1 MLWTVGGRP
10 GLRRVL
16 VSYFRATSLRCQTST
31 VAGVTGKTPAHRRR
45 GTNSAS
51 AASQARSAGSYRT
64 PTGVPPQHCVL
75 VPKHQQLGVFRAVAA
90 RQQHYQPKQPA
101 HQQVNDLQGHP
112 ASQPPQRQTGCQ

>member
-31 VAGVTGKTPAHRRR
+31 VGCHREDPGPQPPRDELGQR
-45 GTNSAS
+45 GEP
-51 AASQARSAGSYRT
+51 GPVGGLVPD

-75 VPKHQQLGVFRAVAA
+75 VPKHQQLSVFRAVAA
-90 RQQHYQPKQPA
+90 RQQHHQPKQPA

-112 ASQPPQRQTGCQ
+112 ASQPSQRQTGCQ